1 MIDEHENPET
11 VSDVI
16 DRLLDIYTTPRGFF
30 KEEVEI
36 GTKFT
41 INGVDFV
48 CTCQSFP
55 EQYDVFFH
63 DQYVAYVRKRFGHL
77 RAHPVINGEIQ
88 WDNVFY
94 QEDEDDEYG
103 GTIDNREETLG
114 KIAHEIKKHILL
126 PK

>member
-1 MIDEHENPET
+1 LTDYEEG
-11 VSDVI
+11 
-16 DRLLDIYTTPRGFF
+16 LLRSGNRI
-30 KEEVEI
+30 
-36 GTKFT
+36 T

-48 CTCQSFP
+48 CTCSMCP
-55 EQYDVFFH
+55 EQYDVYFH
-63 DQYVAYVRKRFGHL
+63 DQYVAYVRKRYGQL

-94 QEDEDDEYG
+94 QEDEDDDYG

>member
-1 MIDEHENPET
+1 MIDEHKNPEKL
-11 VSDVI
+11 SDVI
-16 DRLLDIYTTPRGFF
+16 DRLLDSSLFNEDNDKI
-30 KEEVEI
+30 
-36 GTKFT
+36 T

-48 CTCQSFP
+48 CTCSMCP

-63 DQYVAYVRKRFGHL
+63 DQYVAYVRKRYGQL

-103 GTIDNREETLG
+103 GTIDNREETLE